1 MIRCLLAVSLLA
13 LSLPGASAETV
24 SKSYSYFSVRGT
36 TLEQL
41 DDELQRR
48 GPRVKT
54 TGQRHPGATQM
65 QFRTRLGYAE
75 KNGRCRVTEAKVTVE
90 AKVILPRWRQRARAD
105 HDTRLVWDALSSD
118 IKRHENHHVEIAR
131 DYARRIERKLL
142 RLGRHRDCNAAAAKA
157 KATVDQLLAKHDRAQ
172 TKFDQVESKN
182 FEKRLLRLMRQRAK
196 MIQSGEIS
204 G

>member
-1 MIRCLLAVSLLA
+1 MIRSILAASLIA
-13 LSLPGASAETV
+13 LSVPGASAETV

-65 QFRTRLGYAE
+65 QFKTRLDYAE
-75 KNGRCRVTEAKVTVE
+75 KDGRCRVSDAKVTVE

-105 HDTRLVWDALSSD
+105 QDTRLVWDTLSSD

-131 DYARRIERKLL
+131 DYAQQIERKLL
-142 RLGRHRDCNAAAAKA
+142 RLGRYKDCNAAAAKA
-157 KATVDQLLAKHDRAQ
+157 KLTVDRLLEKHDRAQ
-172 TKFDQVESKN
+172 TKFDQVESKT

>member
-1 MIRCLLAVSLLA
+1 MLRCILAASFIA

-65 QFRTRLGYAE
+65 QFRTRLGYGE
-75 KNGRCRVTEAKVTVE
+75 KDGRCLVTEAKVTVE

-105 HDTRLVWDALSSD
+105 QDTRLVWDALSSD

-131 DYARRIERKLL
+131 DYARQIERKML
-142 RLGRHRDCNAAAAKA
+142 RLGRHKDCSVAAAKA
-157 KATVDQLLAKHDRAQ
+157 KQAVDQLLAKHDRAQ
-172 TKFDQVESKN
+172 MKFDQVESKS

>member
-1 MIRCLLAVSLLA
+1 MIRCLLVVSLVA
-13 LSLPGASAETV
+13 LSLPSASAETLQ
-24 SKSYSYFSVRGT
+24 KSYSYFSVGGT

-65 QFRTRLGYAE
+65 QFRTKLGYVE
-75 KNGRCRVTEAKVTVE
+75 KDGRCRITEANVAVE

-105 HDTRLVWDALSSD
+105 QDTRLVWDALSGD
-118 IKRHENHHVEIAR
+118 IKRHEDQHVKIAR
-131 DYARRIERKLL
+131 DYARQLERRLL
-142 RLGRHRDCNAAAAKA
+142 RLGRHKDCQAAAARA
-157 KATVDQLLAKHDRAQ
+157 KATVDQVLAKHEQAQ
-172 TKFDQVESKN
+172 AKFDQVESRN
-182 FEKRLLRLMRQRAK
+182 FEKRLLRLMKQRAR
-196 MIQSGEIS
+196 MIQSGEVS